1 LGTLELLGKN
11 LPVKEFESGGFGG
24 DMIIDS
30 IVFIKY
36 CCEACYWLV
45 ENGAHHANPEV
56 SALVTDSATGDFQA
70 GNSGAQIH

>member
-1 LGTLELLGKN
+1 
-11 LPVKEFESGGFGG
+11 
-24 DMIIDS
+24 MIIDS